1 MRIWILAT
9 PFLLL
14 VALAAP
20 VAAQQQKP
28 APPPDAQEEPT
39 FKLDVDLVNVLFSV
53 RNKQGRLIPDLGKD
67 DFVVTEEGKNE
78 PVKYFA
84 RETNL
89 PLTIGLLVDVSRSQE
104 NLIETEKRAASAF
117 FGQVLKDK
125 DEAFLISFGTDT
137 ELLQDFTNSPKLLRA
152 GLGDLR
158 VQGGVSGGLINP
170 GPIPTKPRGTVMFEA
185 VYLAANEKMRSEVGR
200 KAIVLITDGQ
210 DQGSRTKIGEAIEA
224 AQKADAIIY
233 SIQFVDTR
241 FYGMG
246 FGYSGD
252 GDLKRMSEETG
263 GHLFKVDRK
272 HTLEDI
278 FKEIQD
284 EMRSQYAI
292 GYSPTNAAKDGTFR
306 RLEIRAK
313 DKDLRV
319 QARKGY
325 YAIAASR

>member
-1 MRIWILAT
+1 MRIRILTFSVLLLSAAGPLAT
-9 PFLLL
+9 
-14 VALAAP
+14 
-20 VAAQQQKP
+20 AQQQKP
-28 APPPDAQEEPT
+28 APPGESQQEPT
-39 FKLDVDLVNVLFSV
+39 FKLDVDLVNVLFCV
-53 RNKQGRLIPDLGKD
+53 RNKQGRLIPDLNKD
-67 DFVVTEEGKNE
+67 DFSVTEEGKTE

-84 RETNL
+84 RETDL

-104 NLIETEKRAASAF
+104 NLIEVEKSAASAF
-117 FGQVLKDK
+117 FSNVLKQK

-137 ELLQDFTNSPKLLRA
+137 ELLQDFTNSPRLLRA
-152 GLGDLR
+152 GLNDLR
-158 VQGGVSGGLINP
+158 VQGGFSGGLINP
-170 GPIPTKPRGTVMFEA
+170 GPVPTKPRGTVMFEA

-210 DQGSRTKIGEAIEA
+210 DQGSRTSIAEAIEA
-224 AQKADAIIY
+224 AQKADSIIY
-233 SIQFVDTR
+233 SIQFVDNR

-246 FGYSGD
+246 FGFSGD

-263 GHLFKVDRK
+263 GRLFKVDRK

-306 RLEIRAK
+306 HIEIRAR

-325 YAIAASR
+325 YALTASR